1 MRRSNA
7 LRGSHMYGQA
17 LYKRSVEMKRSA
29 SGLFNLGVT
38 HYHLSAFF
46 CLRKGHTSVLTA
58 PSEEFDEAITAWK
71 ESITL
76 QPSSPDA
83 HTSAFHSLPI
93 ANPPHSPCQT
103 WPVHTSFRP

>member
-1 MRRSNA
+1 
-7 LRGSHMYGQA
+7 MYGQA

-46 CLRKGHTSVLTA
+46 CLREGYAPVLTV
-58 PSEEFDEAITAWK
+58 PSEEFDEAIAAWK

-83 HTSAFHSLPI
+83 HTSGFRSKPFVT
-93 ANPPHSPCQT
+93 PSHSPCQT